1 VFCWGLDPL
10 HEPGTG
16 APGADGQA
24 ESAPIG
30 TPARI
35 PGIEAALAVSIHGAG
50 VDAPDAQTCA
60 LLADMSVTCW
70 WRGGRAPV
78 PGLSEVAALGG
89 NCASLHDG
97 SVLCWQPGGAPTSL
111 PELALAASAR

>member
-1 VFCWGLDPL
+1 
-10 HEPGTG
+10 
-16 APGADGQA
+16 
-24 ESAPIG
+24 
-30 TPARI
+30 
-35 PGIEAALAVSIHGAG
+35 
-50 VDAPDAQTCA
+50 
-60 LLADMSVTCW
+60 MSVTCW

-78 PGLSEVAALGG
+78 PGLSEVAALSG